1 MTPVKNE
8 NEWQIKIRDFRSP
21 SLSCGVSAARPP
33 FCWTRSRSSNKK
45 GKNIS
50 KKKKIS
56 PNNSRNWIR
65 WNWGNRSPKQKKRV
79 GLVWQPSWPDKDP
92 VYLASLLVGDAPRR
106 ELHSRAGPALHIQLH
121 QPEMEAL
128 TPTSSR
134 IKNRTHLFEAIPY
147 RYQTRS
153 AGSGSEIFKIM
164 AIFVL

>member
-50 KKKKIS
+50 KKKKNI
-56 PNNSRNWIR
+56 PQQQPELDPLKLGR
-65 WNWGNRSPKQKKRV
+65 PEPETEKRV

-106 ELHSRAGPALHIQLH
+106 ELHSSAGPALHIQLH